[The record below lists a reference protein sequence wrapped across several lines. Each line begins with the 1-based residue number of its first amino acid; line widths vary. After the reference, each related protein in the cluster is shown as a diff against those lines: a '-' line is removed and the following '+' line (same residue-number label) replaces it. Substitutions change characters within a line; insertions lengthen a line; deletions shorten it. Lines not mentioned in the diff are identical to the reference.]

1 MKGKY
6 MVDSTSGRTAED
18 SMDMV
23 VRHKGGVPILG
34 QGDYIEMSNYTTL
47 LLGRHLGMLFMLCYL
62 YCNVIT
68 FVNICNNQY
77 QNEF

>member
-1 MKGKY
+1 MTQEQGEADYRVKGKY

-34 QGDYIEMSNYTTL
+34 QGDYIEMSNYTTPPWL
-47 LLGRHLGMLFMLCYL
+47 
-62 YCNVIT
+62 N
-68 FVNICNNQY
+68 
-77 QNEF
+77 